1 MIRHTYTLSE
11 IEIRRAQTEKALQQ
25 MEQRI
30 KAKTDRL
37 LTPPPAEN
45 RRPRIRLSPVYDS
58 AVSFP
63 RPTYAPMRS
72 YRASRRGRRRSPAHR
87 HALCPA

>member
-1 MIRHTYTLSE
+1 MIRHTYTLNE

-45 RRPRIRLSPVYDS
+45 KMQMWIATPSG
-58 AVSFP
+58 
-63 RPTYAPMRS
+63 PMPS
-72 YRASRRGRRRSPAHR
+72 TTAS
-87 HALCPA
+87 

>member
-1 MIRHTYTLSE
+1 MIRHTYTLNE

-45 RRPRIRLSPVYDS
+45 KMKMWIGNAERAYAVYDG
-58 AVSFP
+58 VMTGYKLLKKIKHLFK
-63 RPTYAPMRS
+63 
-72 YRASRRGRRRSPAHR
+72 RRKK
-87 HALCPA
+87 